1 MSLADDLATQAVNDI
16 MARGLIECGRPVTFW
31 DVALREIVAGAL
43 RAMQAA
49 GAMAA
54 HDAILDEVGLDEAHM
69 VAAAIEAL

>member
-1 MSLADDLATQAVNDI
+1 MSLADDLATKAVDAI

-43 RAMQAA
+43 RAMQAEA
-49 GAMAA
+49 VGVARDPSRMDY
-54 HDAILDEVGLDEAHM
+54 DA